1 MKLVDTQANVVIAG
15 FAQGASE
22 RASKKT
28 FNAQRQRVEDYF
40 TGITQIQLIA

>member
-22 RASKKT
+22 RASKKRST
-28 FNAQRQRVEDYF
+28 RNDSVSRIILQE
-40 TGITQIQLIA
+40 

>member
-22 RASKKT
+22 RASKKCST
-28 FNAQRQRVEDYF
+28 RNDSVSKDYF